1 MDELKTQILYDSADG
16 SYDPKEH
23 PWIELQDELSVP
35 EEIRYS
41 LDEIR
46 VG

>member
-1 MDELKTQILYDSADG
+1 MEIEIGQSQTEYE
-16 SYDPKEH
+16 PKDH
-23 PWIELQDELSVP
+23 PWIEMPIDGTIDDT
-35 EEIRYS
+35 IRYS